1 MAPVDIFQAD
11 VAPVEPDNAAK
22 IGKREEHDRVLDSAH
37 DVAKYDHVANV
48 VMVEELVS
56 RIFWVILMQ
65 LLRASS
71 QVRLQRHLELL
82 HCDQVSG
89 LYEAVDFDEEYESR
103 CLGQAVDP
111 VKGYETD
118 DVHCQRTICVPLRD
132 VD

>member
-1 MAPVDIFQAD
+1 MATVHIVQAD
-11 VAPVEPDNAAK
+11 VAPVEPDDTAEV
-22 IGKREEHDRVLDSAH
+22 GEREENDRVLDGAH
-37 DVAKYDHVANV
+37 NVAEDDHMADV